1 MITLMPAIV
10 GRQLPTNGSILTSTN
25 LSFVMLKEVTFG
37 RNMGEKMGNIA
48 EFWLFGADVAKEWN
62 GSHGSN

>member
-1 MITLMPAIV
+1 
-10 GRQLPTNGSILTSTN
+10 
-25 LSFVMLKEVTFG
+25 MLKEVTFG

-48 EFWLFGADVAKEWN
+48 EFWLFGADVAKEGN